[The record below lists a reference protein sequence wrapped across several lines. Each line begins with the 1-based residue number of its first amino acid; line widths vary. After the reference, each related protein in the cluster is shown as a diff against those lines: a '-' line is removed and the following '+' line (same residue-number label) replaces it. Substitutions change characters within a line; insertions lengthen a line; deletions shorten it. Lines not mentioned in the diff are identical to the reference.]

1 MLSKNES
8 KFIQSLQNKKNRLE
22 TQLFTVEGA
31 KSVLELLASDF
42 KIKDLLSTEVFYKEN
57 QSILEKQSFSIKIV
71 TNTELERLGTF
82 ITNNAALAVVHCKE
96 NQALEANKE
105 EFVLV
110 LDDIRDPGNLGTII
124 RIADWY
130 GITKLI
136 CSENTVEFYNP
147 KVISSTMG
155 SFCRVN
161 IYYTDLVDFFSK
173 NTLYP
178 VYGAFLNG
186 NSVHQLA
193 IKKGGYI
200 VMGNESK
207 GISLALETF
216 ITNKITIPAFGKAES
231 LNVGVATAI
240 ICDNFKRST
249 ISI

>member
-8 KFIQSLQNKKNRLE
+8 KFIQSLQNKKIRHE

-31 KSVLELLASDF
+31 KSVVELLDSDF
-42 KIKDLLSTEVFYKEN
+42 KIKELLSTEVFYKEN

-71 TNTELERLGTF
+71 SEADLSRAGTF
-82 ITNNAALAVVHCKE
+82 LTNNAALAVVHCKE
-96 NQALEANKE
+96 NTKIEATSKE
-105 EFVLV
+105 LVLV

-147 KVISSTMG
+147 KVIAATMG

-161 IYYTDLVDFFSK
+161 VYYTNLLSFFEVNSQFS
-173 NTLYP
+173 
-178 VYGAFLNG
+178 VFGAFLNG
-186 NSVHQLA
+186 NSVHSMVEKQS
-193 IKKGGYI
+193 GYI

-207 GISLALETF
+207 GISADLEKY
-216 ITNKITIPAFGKAES
+216 ITHKITIPAFGKAES

-240 ICDNFKRST
+240 ICDNFKRCS
-249 ISI
+249 S